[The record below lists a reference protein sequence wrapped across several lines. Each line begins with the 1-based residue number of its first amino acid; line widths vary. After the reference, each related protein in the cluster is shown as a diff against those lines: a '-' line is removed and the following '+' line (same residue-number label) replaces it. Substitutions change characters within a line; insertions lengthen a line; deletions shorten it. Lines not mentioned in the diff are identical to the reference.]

1 MDTTQKQDWRKGKKN
16 WMLLGLGGDLMLI
29 QVTNDM
35 TSYFL
40 CCVCKD
46 GRDAVIEAL
55 VCEIMSGNMQGNDH
69 LLWLVEI
76 NINSRNNDSHANKIT
91 KGNAALYFYLE
102 AYFCA
107 VISTFTFR
115 NLSFHK
121 KWIPVHDKFQM
132 SAHSFASLSWQESVI
147 THALSCKLA
156 IYSEAFW
163 GFSNWLWGHWRGTWK
178 SVGIKRL
185 YMLFC
190 IFQSHESFLLWPSL
204 QLNLERNVR
213 GSCCLCFEQLSKC
226 LRFDSPI
233 CSWWKCPS
241 FCDASDLQ
249 VSGVL
254 IFGALRVIRESD
266 IGKVAETLTMWTWYG
281 LLMVS
286 RLLHN
291 TSHHKLPY
299 AERPNVYGE
308 WFLQH
313 GSDRSRC
320 HD

>member
-91 KGNAALYFYLE
+91 KGNATLYFYLE

-178 SVGIKRL
+178 SVGIKKTVYVIL
-185 YMLFC
+185 HIPKPW
-190 IFQSHESFLLWPSL
+190 IFSSLAQPSIKFGEECERKLLPLLCAAVKMSAVWLAHLQSVKMPLALW
-204 QLNLERNVR
+204 
-213 GSCCLCFEQLSKC
+213 C
-226 LRFDSPI
+226 LRFAGFR
-233 CSWWKCPS
+233 C
-241 FCDASDLQ
+241 
-249 VSGVL
+249 
-254 IFGALRVIRESD
+254 SD
-266 IGKVAETLTMWTWYG
+266 IRGIKSHPRVRYREGRRDADHVNMIWSFDGKQIVT
-281 LLMVS
+281 
-286 RLLHN
+286 
-291 TSHHKLPY
+291 
-299 AERPNVYGE
+299 
-308 WFLQH
+308 
-313 GSDRSRC
+313 
-320 HD
+320 